1 VAFPD
6 HALEHAQDVARTLLG
21 SPVEVWPVLAGGR
34 NSRIYRVRRG
44 HEEFALKQYPASGP
58 DRHDRLTV
66 EVGALQLMEC
76 FRLDNVARVVGVD
89 RARGYALLTWING
102 APISQPCD
110 ADVDAALAFLA
121 TIHALRR
128 TAGARALPLAAEAC
142 LAGVEI
148 ERQVQ
153 RRLSVLKALPEGELL
168 TFLENSFVPAY
179 RGAVERAKRDT
190 EAAGLDF
197 AAELPQEKRS
207 LVPSDFGFHNS
218 LRRPD
223 GTLAFFDFEYFGWD
237 DPVKLT
243 ADILLH
249 PGVPVN
255 QTHRRRFRLGAERLY
270 GTDPTFVSRLR
281 AYVPLFAMRWTLI
294 LLNEFVPERWHR
306 RVLAGVSVDWEA
318 AKRRQLALARDMI
331 SSSSRVVRD

>member
-1 VAFPD
+1 
-6 HALEHAQDVARTLLG
+6 VARSLLG
-21 SPVEVWPVLAGGR
+21 ATVEVRLVRAGGR

-44 HEEFALKQYPASGP
+44 PQGFALKQYPVSGH
-58 DRHDRLTV
+58 DHRDRLAV
-66 EVGALQLMEC
+66 EVGALQLMEGC
-76 FRLDNVARVVGVD
+76 RLDNVARVVGVD
-89 RARGYALLTWING
+89 RDRGYVLLTWIDG
-102 APISQPCD
+102 AAVSEPSD
-110 ADVDAALAFLA
+110 ADVDAALAFLS

-128 TAGARALPLAAEAC
+128 TAGASALPLAAEAC

-153 RRLSVLKALPEGELL
+153 QRLAALQALQERELL
-168 TFLENSFVPAY
+168 TFLENSFIPAY
-179 RGAVERAKRDT
+179 HGAVERTKRDT

-223 GTLAFFDFEYFGWD
+223 GTLAFVDFEYFGWD

-249 PGVPVN
+249 PGVPLG

-270 GTDPTFVSRLR
+270 GVDTMFASRLR
-281 AYVPLFAMRWTLI
+281 AYLPLFAMRWTLI

-306 RVLAGVSVDWEA
+306 RVLAGVSVNWKA

-331 SSSSRVVRD
+331 SSSSRIAQD